1 MPIRSKNVSKVFK
14 PGDVVFV
21 NSARH
26 KVKQAIIIKYIPHGE
41 WYCSFKNEITGQ
53 DEKGYFNHDEID

>member
-1 MPIRSKNVSKVFK
+1 MHITSKNVSKAFK
-14 PGDVVFV
+14 EGDVVFV
-21 NSARH
+21 KSIKYVA
-26 KVKQAIIIKYIPHGE
+26 KQATIIKYIPHGE